1 MSSIGPSL
9 PPHLLAKR
17 KRQREE
23 NAQSDATTT
32 PGAKRAKTPPA
43 DQVQEE
49 KRPRIAGPAPPSGPA
64 SDKSSP
70 SAVQREE
77 PHRVVGPAPPPAPL
91 DERPTEPANLIDDEN
106 SSDDDDDFGPAPPS
120 MADVQRHNALAD
132 EAINRPSR
140 PGPDEQPAKA
150 KRDDW
155 MMIPPK
161 ADDLAARMDPS
172 KLRARGFNTGK
183 GAKAP
188 AGPSGGLNSAWTE
201 TPEEKLKRLQNE
213 AMGVKGSAATDFD
226 AREYAK
232 SKERE
237 DQARRIRAHTDK
249 NRGQSL
255 IDQHKKV
262 QKIEDDDPS
271 KRAFDREKDIG
282 GGVIGNVQRKEMLK
296 KAGDFSSKF
305 AGGSYL

>member
-1 MSSIGPSL
+1 MSAIGPSL

-23 NAQSDATTT
+23 SAQDDPTTA
-32 PGAKRAKTPPA
+32 PGAKRAKSPPTEET
-43 DQVQEE
+43 QEE
-49 KRPRIAGPAPPSGPA
+49 KRPRVAGPTHPSE
-64 SDKSSP
+64 SQE
-70 SAVQREE
+70 SAR
-77 PHRVVGPAPPPAPL
+77 PRIVGPAPPPAPL
-91 DERPTEPANLIDDEN
+91 DERPTEPANPADEES
-106 SSDDDDDFGPAPPS
+106 SSDDDDDFGPALPS
-120 MADVQRHNALAD
+120 AIDLQKQNASAND
-132 EAINRPSR
+132 PINRPSR

-155 MMIPPK
+155 MMVPPK

-188 AGPSGGLNSAWTE
+188 AGPSGGLDSAWTE

-237 DQARRIRAHTDK
+237 EQARRIREHTEK

-305 AGGSYL
+305 AGGNYL